1 MTNEE
6 FQLRLKQAED
16 LSEIKAIVTRMDH
29 ALFGNGQPGII
40 QEYDKR
46 IGELEDSKNKGKGA
60 IWALSGLFT
69 ALGGVEVLHWFN
81 KK

>member
-29 ALFGNGQPGII
+29 ACLGMGNL
-40 QEYDKR
+40 
-46 IGELEDSKNKGKGA
+46 ELSRSTTRE
-60 IWALSGLFT
+60 SGS
-69 ALGGVEVLHWFN
+69 
-81 KK
+81 